1 MSASRLLLVN
11 GQIVNEGQIKTADV
25 LIEGGRIVRIER
37 NLSHVADADVMDCQ
51 GQFILPGMIDDQV
64 HFREPGLTHK
74 GCIKTESRAAVMGGI
89 TSYMEMP
96 NCVPNTTDQTQID
109 AKRALAAAQSY
120 ANYAFY
126 LGATNH
132 NIEDIKSIDT
142 SSICGVKVFMGA
154 STGNLLVDDPA
165 ALEAIFQHAPVLIA
179 THCEHSPTIQI
190 NEQHYKQQFGDQV
203 PFRLHADIRSR
214 EACWLSSS
222 MALDLAKRTDAQLH
236 VLHLTTA
243 DEMVLF
249 SAAPLH
255 NKRITAEACVHH
267 LWFAQED
274 YDRLGARIKCNPSI
288 KMAAD
293 REALWQ
299 ALHLDKIDVI
309 ATDHAPHT
317 LQEKSQ
323 NFWQAPA
330 GLPLVQEA
338 LLCLLEQVHLGQL
351 TLPRLVEKTAHAV
364 AQRFGVLERGFIRE
378 GYWADL
384 VVVDTKKSIVS
395 RDSDMAYRC
404 AWTPFAGQTWHSSI
418 TATLVNGQC
427 YYRQGQWQDQPPVA
441 QALQFK
447 PHRRG

>member
-1 MSASRLLLVN
+1 MTGSRQLLLN
-11 GQIVNEGQIKTADV
+11 GQIVNEGQIKTADL
-25 LIEGGRIVRIER
+25 LIEQGRISRIER
-37 NLSHVADADVMDCQ
+37 DLTHVADAEVIDCQ

-74 GCIKTESRAAVMGGI
+74 GCIQTESRAAVMGGI

-96 NCVPNTTDQTQID
+96 NCVPNTTDQHQLN
-109 AKRALAAAQSY
+109 AKLALAAQQSF
-120 ANYAFY
+120 ANFAFY

-132 NIEDIKSIDT
+132 NIEDIKTIDA

-179 THCEHSPTIQI
+179 THCEHSPTIHA
-190 NEQHYKQQFGDQV
+190 NEQRYKQQYGDQV

-222 MALDLAKRTDAQLH
+222 MAVELAKRTDAQLH

-243 DEMVLF
+243 EEMALF
-249 SAAPLH
+249 SAGSVL
-255 NKRITAEACVHH
+255 NKRITAEVCVHH

-288 KMAAD
+288 KTAAD
-293 REALWQ
+293 RDALWH
-299 ALHLDKIDVI
+299 ALHLDVIDVI

-323 NFWQAPA
+323 DFWQAPA

-338 LLCLLEQVHLGQL
+338 LLCLLEQVHLGRL

-384 VVVDTKKSIVS
+384 VVVDTGQSLLS
-395 RDSDMAYRC
+395 RDADMAYRC
-404 AWTPFAGQTWHSSI
+404 AWTPFAGQTWRSSI
-418 TATLVNGQC
+418 VATLVNGEC
-427 YYRQGQWQDQPPVA
+427 LYRQGQWQDRSPSA

>member
-1 MSASRLLLVN
+1 MTISRRLLLN

-25 LIEGGRIVRIER
+25 LIEHGRIARIDR
-37 NLSHVADADVMDCQ
+37 NLSHVADADVIDCQ
-51 GQFILPGMIDDQV
+51 GQFILPGMIDSQV

-74 GCIKTESRAAVMGGI
+74 GCIQTESRAAVMGGI

-96 NCVPNTTDQTQID
+96 NCVPNTTDQVQID
-109 AKRALAAAQSY
+109 AKRALAATQSY

-132 NIEDIKSIDT
+132 NIEDIKSIDA

-179 THCEHSPTIQI
+179 THCEHSPTIQV
-190 NEQHYKQQFGDQV
+190 NEQRYKQQFGDQV

-222 MALDLAKRTDAQLH
+222 MAVDLAKRTDAHLH

-243 DEMVLF
+243 DEMALF
-249 SAAPLH
+249 SAGPVL

-274 YDRLGARIKCNPSI
+274 YDRLGALIKCNPSI
-288 KMAAD
+288 KTAAD
-293 REALWQ
+293 RDALWQ

-338 LLCLLEQVHLGQL
+338 LLCLLEQVHRGQL

-384 VVVDTKKSIVS
+384 VVVDTSKSLVS
-395 RDSDMAYRC
+395 HDADMAYRC

-418 TATLVNGQC
+418 INTLVNGEC
-427 YYRQGQWQDQPPVA
+427 CYRQGQWQDRLPAA